1 MSPQI
6 RVFHRSA
13 SHKPERPLPRI
24 SRMLAVPGMAAAS
37 TLIAVAGCGSGAA
50 APAAT
55 ATAPAA
61 TATASPPLSDCL
73 TLAHPTCY
81 APRQF
86 RVAYG
91 IQPLLDHGINGRGQT
106 IVLPEIAP
114 AATATVTDVRQDL
127 ARYDSLF
134 GLPAARLQ
142 VLTHFAGAASPYQAS
157 GEEAGDAEIA
167 HAIAPGAAIRVI
179 LLPATLAQS
188 GTAAIASAYA
198 AALRLAPS
206 FGAVVSVS
214 AGLGE
219 RCLTSA
225 DIAAVHSALLED
237 QDRRVTVIV
246 SSGDFGAAVQP
257 CPSTA
262 ASAVPPKGVNYP
274 AADPLVLAVGGT
286 SLNADHKT
294 GAYLSETA
302 WNRPITPAQGPHW
315 ASGGGFSGVFPRPA
329 YQAGIAGIGASRGVP
344 DVAADADAYT
354 GIAGVG
360 VLSSGQYVISQST
373 GTSAARRSGLGSSP
387 WPTSTPAGTWA
398 SSTPVS
404 TASARAPHTTR
415 RFTTS
420 PRETT
425 RSCSGSRPSPDTR
438 PHLAGIR
445 SPAGAAPTRRP
456 SFRCSPTTSAPDP
469 CCARSTRV
477 AEPAKL
483 AVPEA
488 GGETPAADGRVS
500 GPARSSAGHRPGAW
514 AAYAP
519 GCRR

>member
-360 VLSSGQYVISQST
+360 VLSSGQYVISQSA
-373 GTSAARRSGLGSSP
+373 GTSAGAPFWAGIVALANQYAGRNLGFINAGLYRIGQSASYHKAFHDI
-387 WPTSTPAGTWA
+387 TKGDNTVMFGQQTITGYQATPGWD
-398 SSTPVS
+398 PV
-404 TASARAPHTTR
+404 T
-415 RFTTS
+415 
-420 PRETT
+420 
-425 RSCSGSRPSPDTR
+425 GWGSPDAQALIPLLT
-438 PHLAGIR
+438 HYI
-445 SPAGAAPTRRP
+445 SP
-456 SFRCSPTTSAPDP
+456 
-469 CCARSTRV
+469 
-477 AEPAKL
+477 
-483 AVPEA
+483 
-488 GGETPAADGRVS
+488 
-500 GPARSSAGHRPGAW
+500 
-514 AAYAP
+514 
-519 GCRR
+519 